1 MRKIIRYVRRHEV
14 WVRLY
19 FTMLRIRRVQE
30 KIAEI
35 YPQTP
40 RRIQCP
46 VHLCIGQEAIPAGV
60 CANLRRDDFVFS
72 FYRGHGHYLA
82 KGGDLKALF
91 AELYGKATG
100 CSKGHGGSMHI
111 IDTSVGF
118 MGTSAIVGGQ
128 IPMAVGS
135 ALAFKLTKTDRV
147 SVVFFGDGATEEG
160 VFHEALNF
168 ASLKKLPVVFV
179 CENNLYAVKAHIR
192 ERRAVDNISLLVK
205 GGYGIQ
211 SFRINGNDARE
222 VFDCGARAIDLCRG
236 GEGPTLIEARTY
248 RWRGHLEN
256 TFFSDDI
263 SDGRPQEEVELWKKR
278 CPIKSFENYL
288 LSHGTLSMLDF
299 EMIKKDI
306 DTEIAEAVK
315 FAEDSPFP
323 AGATGGEK

>member
-1 MRKIIRYVRRHEV
+1 MSEKLNTE
-14 WVRLY
+14 RLIKMY
-19 FTMLRIRRVQE
+19 FNMLRIRRVQE

-35 YPQTP
+35 YPQVP

-46 VHLCIGQEAIPAGV
+46 VHLCTGQEAIPAGI
-60 CANLRRDDFVFS
+60 CAGLRRADFVFS

-82 KGGDLKALF
+82 KGGNLKALF

-135 ALAFKLTKTDRV
+135 ALAFKLMKTDRV
-147 SVVFFGDGATEEG
+147 SVVFFGDGACEEG

-168 ASLKKLPVVFV
+168 ASLKKLPIIFV
-179 CENNLYAVKAHIR
+179 CENNLYAVKTPLSAR
-192 ERRAVDNISLLVK
+192 QPRDNIFERARN
-205 GGYGIQ
+205 YGMQ
-211 SFRINGNDARE
+211 GVRIDGNRVLDVYDASQ
-222 VFDCGARAIDLCRG
+222 RAIDFCRQG
-236 GEGPTLIEARTY
+236 GGPTLIEARTY

-263 SDGRPQEEVELWKKR
+263 LDGRPQEEVELWNTR
-278 CPIKSFENYL
+278 CPIKSFEKFL
-288 LSHGTLSMLDF
+288 LSKGTLSMLDF
-299 EMIKKDI
+299 EMIRKDI
-306 DTEIAEAVK
+306 DAEISLAVK

-323 AGATGGEK
+323 NGGGKCGR

>member
-1 MRKIIRYVRRHEV
+1 
-14 WVRLY
+14 
-19 FTMLRIRRVQE
+19 MLRIRRAQE

-60 CANLRRDDFVFS
+60 CASLRNDDFVFS

-128 IPMAVGS
+128 IPMAVGV
-135 ALAFKLTKTDRV
+135 ALAFKLTQTDRV
-147 SVVFFGDGATEEG
+147 SVVFFGDGACEEG

-168 ASLKKLPVVFV
+168 ASLKKLPIIFV
-179 CENNLYAVKAHIR
+179 CENNLYAVKAPLLAR
-192 ERRAVDNISLLVK
+192 QPRDNIFEK
-205 GGYGIQ
+205 AGIYGMPGI
-211 SFRINGNDARE
+211 RINGNKVLDVYNR
-222 VFDCGARAIDLCRG
+222 CQRAIDFCRQG
-236 GEGPTLIEARTY
+236 GGPTLIEARTY

-256 TFFSDDI
+256 TFFSD
-263 SDGRPQEEVELWKKR
+263 SLLEGRPQEEVDRWKKR
-278 CPIKSFENYL
+278 CPVKSFENYL
-288 LSHGTLSMLDF
+288 LSRGTLSRLDF
-299 EMIKKDI
+299 EMILKDV
-306 DTEIAEAVK
+306 DAEIASAVK
-315 FAEDSPFP
+315 FAEESSFP
-323 AGATGGEK
+323 EVGNGGEKCGL